1 MADTFDTDSL
11 GAKDTGK
18 GKALKTGSL
27 RRSYGNKKKKKKI
40 NFRKGNS
47 NYKQGV

>member
-11 GAKDTGK
+11 GAKDTGR

-27 RRSYGNKKKKKKI
+27 IRSYGNKKKKKI